1 MTAKRRHGDRPT
13 KRPAGERRPARNSN
27 TSAAGRQTREETV
40 GSPLTYRRLVARH
53 SWTAAHNR
61 LRSAK
66 APFQAHALH
75 DQHAVLVVTTSKG
88 ATALGHLGSTTTE
101 PMPAPAKQATRPAP
115 DALDIAFARAA
126 AESRQGRKQGARLA

>member
-1 MTAKRRHGDRPT
+1 MTPTRRHADQPAKRR
-13 KRPAGERRPARNSN
+13 AGERRTKRQSPAP
-27 TSAAGRQTREETV
+27 AGDRQTREETV